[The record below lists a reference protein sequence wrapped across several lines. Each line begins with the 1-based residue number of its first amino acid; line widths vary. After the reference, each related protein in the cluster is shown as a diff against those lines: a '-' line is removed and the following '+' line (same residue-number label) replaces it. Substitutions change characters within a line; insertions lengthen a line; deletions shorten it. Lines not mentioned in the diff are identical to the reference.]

1 MDFAYR
7 WVACYLTREF
17 DIFKI
22 TRIWDTYL
30 SEDEG
35 FSQFHCY
42 VCAALFLHFAPKLK
56 TMEYQDSIMF
66 LQNLPTAD
74 WTESD
79 LDMLLSK
86 SFELKSLYHYNS
98 HLTNTNQVNPGNNP

>member
-1 MDFAYR
+1 M
-7 WVACYLTREF
+7 
-17 DIFKI
+17 
-22 TRIWDTYL
+22 

-42 VCAALFLHFAPKLK
+42 VCAALFLHFAPQLK
-56 TMEYQDSIMF
+56 EMEYQDSIMF

-74 WTESD
+74 WTENE

-98 HLTNTNQVNPGNNP
+98 HLVAPRE